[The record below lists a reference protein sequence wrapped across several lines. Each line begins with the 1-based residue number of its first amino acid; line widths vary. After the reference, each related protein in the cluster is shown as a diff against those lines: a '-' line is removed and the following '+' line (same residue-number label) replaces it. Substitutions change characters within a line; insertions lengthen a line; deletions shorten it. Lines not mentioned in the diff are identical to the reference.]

1 MEEQTPTPEPSLF
14 QRMKH
19 RLTPE
24 GVPADDRGRMRM
36 VMESLILHIHPAK
49 VETTS
54 MKWTYTWGLG
64 GLSALLMAILGGTG
78 IILINNYTPAA
89 PQAYLDILEI
99 NSNVW
104 FGELIRNLH
113 HWSANLLI
121 VVTVLHLIRVF
132 VTGAYRP
139 PRELNWLIGV
149 AMLLLVIG
157 ANFTGYLLPWDQL
170 AYWAITVGTSI
181 ISYVPLVG
189 QWLSQLILGGPEVGA
204 NTLLNFYSMHIS
216 FIPLAIFGLMS
227 YHFWRV
233 RKDGGL
239 TIPKSSK
246 QIEDPKPERVTTI
259 PNLTNRE
266 MIFALAWT
274 AALLLFSML
283 VPAPLEGIANP
294 ALSPNP
300 AKAPWYF
307 MGLQELLLHFHPLV
321 GAIIIPSLAI
331 AGIFLLPFFDLNLKS
346 YAVRSKFIDRVDEHT
361 AQIMLDRL
369 HASTAANPI
378 AEFRVLGGAMAR
390 VSPEATAFAHRSS
403 RVMASFIVQYEDR
416 EEAGIHNT
424 WVSDSL
430 AALDQG
436 TGAVYVNFVA
446 DEGQA
451 RLHDAY
457 PAATWERLAAIKA
470 KYDPTNLFRRNHNIK
485 PIIG

>member
-1 MEEQTPTPEPSLF
+1 MEEQTPQTDPSVF
-14 QRMKH
+14 ERMRD

-24 GVPADDRGRMRM
+24 GVPSDDRGRMRM
-36 VMESLILHIHPAK
+36 VMDSLVLHIHPTK
-49 VETTS
+49 VDVNS

-64 GLSALLMAILGGTG
+64 GLAALLMTILGLTG
-78 IILINNYTPAA
+78 IVLLNNYTPAA
-89 PQAYLDILEI
+89 PQAYLDILEL

-104 FGELIRNLH
+104 FGELVRNLH

-121 VVTVLHLIRVF
+121 VVAALHLIRVF
-132 VTGAYRP
+132 ATGSYRP

-149 AMLLLVIG
+149 VMLLLVLG

-181 ISYVPLVG
+181 ISYIPLIDEWFSRLV
-189 QWLSQLILGGPEVGA
+189 LGGPEVGA

-246 QIEDPKPERVTTI
+246 QLDNPKPERVTTI
-259 PNLTNRE
+259 PNLVHRE
-266 MIFALAWT
+266 FIFAVAWT
-274 AALLLFSML
+274 AAILIFAML

-321 GAIIIPSLAI
+321 GAIVLPSLAI
-331 AGIFLLPFFDLNLKS
+331 VGIFTLPFFDLNPKS
-346 YAVRSKFIDRVDEHT
+346 VGVYFRSRRGRSLTLLAIGIALISTPIWVLLDEYVLNWTLWLPTWNTLLSNGLIPLAVVLLPIIYLDNWVHKFFNADTE
-361 AQIMLDRL
+361 
-369 HASTAANPI
+369 
-378 AEFRVLGGAMAR
+378 ERVL
-390 VSPEATAFAHRSS
+390 FI
-403 RVMASFIVQYEDR
+403 ASFIFTAFIVLTVT
-416 EEAGIHNT
+416 GIFFR
-424 WVSDSL
+424 
-430 AALDQG
+430 G
-436 TGAVYVNFVA
+436 PGM
-446 DEGQA
+446 
-451 RLHDAY
+451 
-457 PAATWERLAAIKA
+457 
-470 KYDPTNLFRRNHNIK
+470 NLYLPWNM
-485 PIIG
+485 PIVTH

>member
-1 MEEQTPTPEPSLF
+1 MDEQIPSREPSIF
-14 QRMKH
+14 ERMRN

-24 GVPADDRGRMRM
+24 GIPSDDRGRMRM
-36 VMESLILHIHPAK
+36 VLDSLILHIHPAK
-49 VETTS
+49 VEVSS

-64 GLSALLMAILGGTG
+64 GLAALLMMILGLTG
-78 IILINNYTPAA
+78 IVLLNNYTPAA
-89 PQAYLDILEI
+89 PQAYLDILEL

-104 FGELIRNLH
+104 FGELIRSLH

-121 VVTVLHLIRVF
+121 VVSVLHLVRVF

-149 AMLLLVIG
+149 AMLLLVLG

-181 ISYVPLVG
+181 ISYVPLIG
-189 QWLSQLILGGPEVGA
+189 QWLTQLVLGGPEVGA

-239 TIPKSSK
+239 TVSKSSK
-246 QIEDPKPERVTTI
+246 QTEEPKPERVTTI
-259 PNLTNRE
+259 PYLVHRE
-266 MIFALAWT
+266 LIFAIAWT
-274 AALLLFSML
+274 AALLLFAVL

-321 GAIIIPSLAI
+321 GAIVIPSLVI
-331 AGIFLLPFFDLNLKS
+331 LGIFTLPFFDLNPKS
-346 YAVRSKFIDRVDEHT
+346 VGVYFRSQRGRSFTLLAIGIALIATPIWVLLDEYILNWTLWLPTWNTLLSNGLIPLAVILLPLLL
-361 AQIMLDRL
+361 LDNWIQSSFK
-369 HASTAANPI
+369 ADT
-378 AEFRVLGGAMAR
+378 EERVLFIA
-390 VSPEATAFAHRSS
+390 SFLFTAFIILT
-403 RVMASFIVQYEDR
+403 VI
-416 EEAGIHNT
+416 GIFFRGPGM
-424 WVSDSL
+424 SL
-430 AALDQG
+430 YLPWNMP
-436 TGAVYVNFVA
+436 V
-446 DEGQA
+446 
-451 RLHDAY
+451 H
-457 PAATWERLAAIKA
+457 
-470 KYDPTNLFRRNHNIK
+470 
-485 PIIG
+485 

>member
-1 MEEQTPTPEPSLF
+1 MDEKNSLPEPSIF
-14 QRMKH
+14 ERMRN

-24 GVPADDRGRMRM
+24 GIPSDDRGRMRM
-36 VMESLILHIHPAK
+36 VMDSLILHIHPAK
-49 VETTS
+49 VEVSS

-64 GLSALLMAILGGTG
+64 GLAALLMIILGLTG
-78 IILINNYTPAA
+78 IVLLNNYTPAV

-121 VVTVLHLIRVF
+121 VVSVLHLIRVF

-149 AMLLLVIG
+149 AMLLLVLG

-181 ISYVPLVG
+181 LSYVPLIG
-189 QWLSQLILGGPEVGA
+189 QWLTRLVLGGPEVGA

-216 FIPLAIFGLMS
+216 FIPLIIFGLMS

-239 TIPKSSK
+239 TVPKSSK
-246 QIEDPKPERVTTI
+246 QTEDPKPERVTTI
-259 PNLTNRE
+259 PHLVHRE
-266 MIFALAWT
+266 FIFALAWT
-274 AALLLFSML
+274 AALLTFAML

-294 ALSPNP
+294 AMSPNP

-321 GAIIIPSLAI
+321 GAIVIPSLVI
-331 AGIFLLPFFDLNLKS
+331 IGIFTLPFFDLNPKS
-346 YAVRSKFIDRVDEHT
+346 VGVYFRSRRGRSLTLLAVGIALIATPSWVLLDEYVLNWT
-361 AQIMLDRL
+361 LWLPTWNTLFSNGLIPLAVILLPLLLLDSWIQNSFK
-369 HASTAANPI
+369 ADT
-378 AEFRVLGGAMAR
+378 EERVLFIA
-390 VSPEATAFAHRSS
+390 SFLFTAFIILTVIGIFFRGPGMSLYFPWN
-403 RVMASFIVQYEDR
+403 MPIVT
-416 EEAGIHNT
+416 H
-424 WVSDSL
+424 
-430 AALDQG
+430 
-436 TGAVYVNFVA
+436 
-446 DEGQA
+446 
-451 RLHDAY
+451 
-457 PAATWERLAAIKA
+457 
-470 KYDPTNLFRRNHNIK
+470 
-485 PIIG
+485 